1 MQGDGLEYLRLQSCD
16 SHLQLPVHHYKVSHL
31 AIEFT
36 PHVHLVMSNQGT
48 ESNLCQNMMMGKSIF
63 ETSKHPAFKGSN
75 DTFGVKFLLA
85 GKQVREE
92 RAK

>member
-1 MQGDGLEYLRLQSCD
+1 
-16 SHLQLPVHHYKVSHL
+16 
-31 AIEFT
+31 
-36 PHVHLVMSNQGT
+36 
-48 ESNLCQNMMMGKSIF
+48 MMMGKSIF

-92 RAK
+92 QVK

>member
-1 MQGDGLEYLRLQSCD
+1 MLSFSLVIFLLMFS
-16 SHLQLPVHHYKVSHL
+16 LKLNL
-31 AIEFT
+31 LMFIEFT

-92 RAK
+92 QAK